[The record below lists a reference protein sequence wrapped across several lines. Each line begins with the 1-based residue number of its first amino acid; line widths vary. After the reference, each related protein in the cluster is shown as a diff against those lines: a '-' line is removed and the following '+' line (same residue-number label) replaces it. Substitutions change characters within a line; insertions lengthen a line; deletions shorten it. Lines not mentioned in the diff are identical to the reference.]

1 MQSMGTSTCF
11 QPSVNMNRNKKSLI
25 KFKISI
31 FSTLSIVLFIS
42 SCNGQTSTTKTDKN
56 IHSTKNSQQQPKL
69 VRSFESKF
77 ENVSC
82 QILDKDG
89 NIWFSIRGEGAY
101 RYNGKSFDKFTTKDG
116 LCNNEVNAI
125 IQNKK
130 GNIII
135 GTTNGIC
142 QYDGQKFTKYPV
154 PETLNISCL
163 LEDKNENLWFG
174 TLGNGVYRF
183 NGSKLDNFQHSKE
196 QIFNRGTKYQLILD
210 ILQDKK
216 GNFWFSSL
224 NEGGAWRY
232 DGKELKNFLPTAE
245 YYKTNQDKR
254 KLINKQYG
262 LEMSTSTHF
271 DQVQNHITDDI
282 IFSMM
287 EIFGLLPETT
297 VFVIS
302 MEKHL
307 QVSG

>member
-1 MQSMGTSTCF
+1 MATFGL
-11 QPSVNMNRNKKSLI
+11 VLEEKALI
-25 KFKISI
+25 VIMANHL
-31 FSTLSIVLFIS
+31 T
-42 SCNGQTSTTKTDKN
+42 
-56 IHSTKNSQQQPKL
+56 NSQPKM
-69 VRSFESKF
+69 V
-77 ENVSC
+77 
-82 QILDKDG
+82 
-89 NIWFSIRGEGAY
+89 Y
-101 RYNGKSFDKFTTKDG
+101 TKKI
-116 LCNNEVNAI
+116 NSI

-142 QYDGQKFTKYPV
+142 QYDGQKFTKNPV
-154 PETLNISCL
+154 PETLNITCL

-174 TLGNGVYRF
+174 TMGNGVYRF